1 MCVSNY
7 IHQFVYGYDIDQ
19 AVGELEG
26 CYESGPGKED
36 SQVRM
41 KLQEAKR
48 LLKKSK
54 RVNLYEILGCPRGEM
69 SSEQEIGKAYKKMA
83 LKWHPDRH
91 SSKVIIII
99 LSSFYFVFSF
109 GSISMLL
116 L

>member
-1 MCVSNY
+1 MVVFSY
-7 IHQFVYGYDIDQ
+7 FVLCTQ
-19 AVGELEG
+19 AVNELEH
-26 CYESGPGKED
+26 CYESGAGKED

-69 SSEQEIGKAYKKMA
+69 SSDQEIAKAYKKMA

-91 SSKVIIII
+91 SAKV
-99 LSSFYFVFSF
+99 
-109 GSISMLL
+109 
-116 L
+116 

>member
-1 MCVSNY
+1 MYSLLLIY
-7 IHQFVYGYDIDQ
+7 FSYFVLCTQ
-19 AVGELEG
+19 AVNELEH
-26 CYESGPGKED
+26 CYESGAGKED

-69 SSEQEIGKAYKKMA
+69 SSDQEIAKAYKKMA

-91 SSKVIIII
+91 SAKV
-99 LSSFYFVFSF
+99 
-109 GSISMLL
+109 
-116 L
+116 